1 MVRILILLAVV
12 LGVIWWLRARAEA
25 RLAEMRARQQAREA
39 SERAAAS
46 AANAGNAGQPIPP
59 AEPMVQC
66 AHCGVHLPQGE
77 AIAWRG
83 LHYCRRSHLPDEAGT
98 GSGNG
103 TGTGT
108 GGPGA

>member
-25 RLAEMRARQQAREA
+25 RLAQQRAQQHAREA
-39 SERAAAS
+39 SQRAAAE
-46 AANAGNAGQPIPP
+46 AAAPAA

-83 LHYCRRSHLPDEAGT
+83 LHYCRRSHLPDEA
-98 GSGNG
+98 S
-103 TGTGT
+103 TGTT

>member
-1 MVRILILLAVV
+1 MARILILLAVV
-12 LGVIWWLRARAEA
+12 LGVIWWLRARAEV

-46 AANAGNAGQPIPP
+46 AANAGQPVPP

-83 LHYCRRSHLPDEAGT
+83 LHYCRRSHLPDESRAEGGD
-98 GSGNG
+98 GSS
-103 TGTGT
+103 
-108 GGPGA
+108 GPRP

>member
-12 LGVIWWLRARAEA
+12 LGVIWWLRARAEV

-46 AANAGNAGQPIPP
+46 AANAGQPVPP

-103 TGTGT
+103 TGTG
-108 GGPGA
+108 GPGA

>member
-1 MVRILILLAVV
+1 MLRILILLAVV
-12 LGVIWWLRARAEA
+12 LGVIWWLRARAEV

-46 AANAGNAGQPIPP
+46 AANAGQPAAAP